1 MADSSYKT
9 RLIEFLE
16 KHRGLVIVFFCLP
29 ASFIFNTILTLRR
42 TLHRLFFSSPTRHD
56 DRIKQIQKQI
66 QKWNR
71 IPKDERKL
79 LCTSRP
85 NWLSLSTTLYRMDL
99 CHQIDVDL
107 FDILEFDEQNLT
119 VRVEPMV
126 TVGEITS
133 FLIPRGYTLAV
144 TLEIADATL
153 GGLALG
159 TGMTTHS
166 HQVGLYHETIKSYEV
181 VLHDGSLVRAAANE
195 NKDLYQT
202 LPWSH
207 GSLGFLVA
215 LTLQLVKVKPYVK
228 LSYIPIEGKKNYCDM
243 LRMLSGDSSPDHP
256 TADFVEAT
264 IFAPE
269 KAVIMTGTFSDYDPN
284 LSTNHVTR
292 WYKPWFY
299 KYTETF
305 FKKGKHTELIPL
317 REYLLRHNRAI
328 FWVVESMIPFGNNPI
343 FRLFLGWL
351 LPPKP
356 AFLKFTTTPGVRAY
370 TFTRQV
376 FQDIV
381 LPIRKLEEQIDKSD
395 ELFDC
400 YPLLVYPC
408 KVYDRGTN
416 SGQLKAPRKEYIV
429 DGTNYAM
436 YNDLGIYGVP
446 GYVKRK
452 ERYNPVYAMRE
463 MEKFTRDVG
472 GFSFLYADIFMTK
485 DEFEQMFDLT
495 LYESVRRKYGAEGSF
510 PHLYEKVKPEIDVF
524 QVGQQFEIK

>member
-1 MADSSYKT
+1 MADDFKS

-16 KHRGLVIVFFCLP
+16 NHRGLVVVFFCLP
-29 ASFIFNTILTLRR
+29 ASFLFNLLLAAQRTLR
-42 TLHRLFFSSPTRHD
+42 LLFSSPHKHD
-56 DRIKQIQKQI
+56 ERVKAIQKQI
-66 QKWNR
+66 HKWNKV
-71 IPKDERKL
+71 PKEERKL

-85 NWLSLSTTLYRMDL
+85 NWLSLSTTFYRKDL
-99 CHQIDVDL
+99 CHQINLDL
-107 FDILEFDEQNLT
+107 FDVLELDERNLT

-126 TVGEITS
+126 TVGEITK
-133 FLIPRGYTLAV
+133 FLIPKGYTLAV

-166 HQVGLYHETIKSYEV
+166 HQVGLYQESVVSYEV
-181 VLHDGSLVRAAANE
+181 VLHDGSLVRATKAE
-195 NKDLYQT
+195 NSDLYRT

-215 LTLQLVKVKPYVK
+215 LTLKLVRVKPFIK
-228 LSYIPIEGKKNYCDM
+228 LTYLPIEGQKNYCDM
-243 LRMLSGDSSPDHP
+243 VRMLSGDTSSDHP
-256 TADFVEAT
+256 TADYVEAT
-264 IFAPE
+264 IFSHD
-269 KAVIMTGTFSDYDPN
+269 KAVIMTGTYSDYDRN
-284 LSTNHVTR
+284 LSVNHITK

-299 KYTETF
+299 KYAETF
-305 FKKGKHTELIPL
+305 LKKGKHTELVPL

-328 FWVVESMIPFGNNPI
+328 FWVVESMIPFGNNPL
-343 FRLFLGWL
+343 FRLFFGWL

-356 AFLKFTTTPGVRAY
+356 AFLKYTTTPGVRAY

-381 LPIRKLEEQIDKSD
+381 LPIRKLEEQIDTSD
-395 ELFDC
+395 KLFDA

-408 KVYDRGTN
+408 RIYDHGPA
-416 SGQLKAPRKEYIV
+416 SGQLKRPRQEYLV
-429 DGTNYAM
+429 EGTNYAV

-452 ERYNPVYAMRE
+452 EKYDPVQAMRE

-472 GFSFLYADIFMTK
+472 GFSFLYADIFMTRK
-485 DEFEQMFDLT
+485 EFEEMFDLT
-495 LYESVRRKYGAEGSF
+495 LYEKVREKYGAEGSF
-510 PHLYEKVKPEIDVF
+510 PHLYDKVKPEIDVF
-524 QVGQQFEIK
+524 EIGRQLKIK